1 MKNRFL
7 VISKEKIYAYVVS
20 VFTIITLFF
29 MSSVLNS
36 DLLDTGE
43 TSSNLL
49 EVNNTQN
56 NINNVLN

>member
-1 MKNRFL
+1 MKNRFF

-20 VFTIITLFF
+20 VFTVVTLFF

-43 TSSNLL
+43 TSSNVV
-49 EVNNTQN
+49 EVNNNQN
-56 NINNVLN
+56 IINNVIN

>member
-56 NINNVLN
+56 NVNNVLN

>member
-7 VISKEKIYAYVVS
+7 VISKEKVYAYVVS
-20 VFTIITLFF
+20 VFTIVTLFF

-43 TSSNLL
+43 TSSNLV
-49 EVNNTQN
+49 EVNNNQN
-56 NINNVLN
+56 IVNNVIN

>member
-1 MKNRFL
+1 MKNGFF

-20 VFTIITLFF
+20 VFTVVTLFF

-43 TSSNLL
+43 TSSNVV
-49 EVNNTQN
+49 EVNNNQN
-56 NINNVLN
+56 IINNVIN

>member
-1 MKNRFL
+1 MKNRFF

-20 VFTIITLFF
+20 VFTVVTLFF

-43 TSSNLL
+43 TSSNVV
-49 EVNNTQN
+49 EVDNNQN
-56 NINNVLN
+56 IINNVIN